1 MPPKVRFSREE
12 IRDTAYDIVREHGAV
27 SLTARSLA
35 DRMGVSTSPIFTAFS
50 NMDDVLASV
59 RDLAVGEMDQKISL
73 SVWMSQS
80 FKGLGL
86 SLLDFARNE
95 RDLFS
100 VIFTG
105 DVSLSEKLSL
115 TKDQA
120 IRLVMADEGLSE
132 TEADFV
138 FSHFLVFILG
148 LCFIDPAGK
157 TVHWEDMLDSEYRSL
172 ISCVKQHKAAN
183 TPPSGYGASHTNIG
197 WEESG

>member
-1 MPPKVRFSREE
+1 MPPKVRFSREA
-12 IRDTAYDIVREHGAV
+12 IRDTAYDIVREQGTV

-35 DRMGVSTSPIFTAFS
+35 DRLGVSTSPIFTAFS

-59 RDLAVGEMDQKISL
+59 RDLAVSEMDQKISL

-86 SLLDFARNE
+86 SLLDFALSERN
-95 RDLFS
+95 LFS

-105 DVSLSEKLSL
+105 DISLSEKLSK
-115 TKDQA
+115 TKIQA
-120 IRLVMADEGLSE
+120 IRLIMADEGLSE
-132 TEADFV
+132 TEADSV

-157 TVHWEDMLDSEYRSL
+157 TVHREDMLDSEYWSL

-183 TPPSGYGASHTNIG
+183 TAPSGYGASHTNIG